1 MRNTN
6 DQFLKET
13 RWKRHVVDYFKS
25 PLAAFSFVIALLF
38 IIAAIFA
45 FWLAPQNPYDLGKV
59 DVLDALQP
67 PGASGVAGDQR
78 FLLGSDGQGRDILS
92 SIIYGLRT
100 SLIVGVGASTAAGI
114 IGIFLGLVAAYFGGK
129 TDAFVMREVDLM
141 LSFPS
146 ILVAMM
152 ILAFLGKGLE
162 NVIITLIL
170 LEWTYYARTARS
182 QALIERRREYVEAA
196 TCLGFSNFR
205 IMIRQILP
213 NCMPPLIVIGTLQIA
228 RAITLEATLS
238 FLGVGVDVTEPSL
251 GALINNGSQELLS
264 GRYWISFYPGIALLL
279 LLLSFNLVG
288 DRLREVL
295 NPRSNS

>member
-1 MRNTN
+1 MKNTN
-6 DQFLKET
+6 NQFLKET
-13 RWKRHVVDYFKS
+13 PWKRHVVDYFKS
-25 PLAAFSFVIALLF
+25 PLATFSFVIALLF

-59 DVLDALQP
+59 DILDALQP

-129 TDAFVMREVDLM
+129 TDAFVMRAVDLM

-295 NPRSNS
+295 NPRNNL